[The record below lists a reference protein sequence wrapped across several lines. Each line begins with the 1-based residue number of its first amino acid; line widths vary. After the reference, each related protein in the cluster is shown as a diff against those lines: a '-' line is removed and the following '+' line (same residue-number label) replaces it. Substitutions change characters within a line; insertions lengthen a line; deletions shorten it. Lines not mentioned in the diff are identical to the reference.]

1 MKDFLPALSSNPSS
15 GRNPPLHFSYHY
27 LDKETTKQ
35 RTFHNLTKSPEVE
48 KEYQELLDKKNQ
60 RTFIDITSEP
70 LKIEYSNTLNYL
82 NNGLKSVLFLSILFI
97 VDSCLIL
104 KLLGPSELAISVI
117 VFASLSITMILLVI
131 INLKLKN
138 LLDPHGY
145 VLFYLFSMILSF
157 VLLSL
162 YIMKIISFIII
173 FRRLNAHK
181 ECRKK
186 YKCPGYFAYLLLLIF
201 SIILFIGVLI
211 CIKFTLVL
219 FFDGFT
225 ILALKKKSIVQ
236 RQIELNEK
244 NENGGKIEFED
255 DDSINKSTYK
265 LDSNDNLK
273 TE

>member
-15 GRNPPLHFSYHY
+15 GRNPPLHFSYYY
-27 LDKETTKQ
+27 LDKETIKQ